1 MVYQECRNR
10 EGNDEGASPAVRESL
25 LSPGSYS
32 PSSLIPAT
40 GKTIPEYSMISVVIP
55 TFNEEENI
63 AQCLVSLRHQTVPRS
78 EYEIIV
84 VDGGS
89 KDRTCEIA
97 KKYADRVFI
106 QTSPGVGGARNDGI
120 MAAAGEIVATTDA
133 DCILPPSWIA
143 TIRRGFEEDGVVQLY
158 GPVYPI
164 ETGIRNSL
172 SLAVANTFSRIGY
185 YTRIFYYT
193 LGCNTAFRK
202 EAVIKAG
209 LYRCI
214 DAGDDVEIALRMS
227 RLGRVKFSGGL
238 KVGFSMRR
246 YQQYGSLKSL
256 YEWMYIVAHGGH
268 VEKYRYSQK
277 EYK

>member
-1 MVYQECRNR
+1 
-10 EGNDEGASPAVRESL
+10 
-25 LSPGSYS
+25 
-32 PSSLIPAT
+32 
-40 GKTIPEYSMISVVIP
+40 MISVIIP

-89 KDRTCEIA
+89 KDQTREIA
-97 KKYADRVFI
+97 KKYADKVFI
-106 QTSPGVGGARNDGI
+106 QKSPRVGGARNDG
-120 MAAAGEIVATTDA
+120 MAAASGEIVATTDA
-133 DCILPPSWIA
+133 DCILPPRWIEN
-143 TIRRGFEEDGVVQLY
+143 IKKGFDDPAVVQLY

-164 ETGIRNSL
+164 ETGIKNSL
-172 SLAVANTFSRIGY
+172 SLFLANAYAEIGY
-185 YTRIFYYT
+185 HTRIFYYT

-202 EAVIKAG
+202 DAVMKAG

-214 DAGDDVEIALRMS
+214 DAGDDVEIALRMKK
-227 RLGRVKFSGGL
+227 LGIVRFDRSI

-246 YQQYGSLKSL
+246 YKKYGSLRSL

-268 VEKYRYSQK
+268 VEKYQYSRK